1 MLSEMQAITDALV
14 EQGSPAALLYVEDP
28 VQGTNAL
35 AAGVRDIGTETA
47 AQPTDRF
54 RIASNSKTFTTA
66 AIMLLREE
74 GLVSLTNTVAE
85 LLPEYDIPSNSVI
98 TVSNLLTHTSG
109 LPDHNNDTDYFETR
123 AIDDP
128 TTNFGPHEVFEVVR
142 SLPSHFAPGTE
153 YRYCDTGFY
162 ILALIIEEKNT
173 NGWTYAEFIR
183 NKFIGPLGL
192 TNTFVPDAGNGY
204 LRFIPGNH
212 IRGYFVTNETTGAMG
227 DYTDIGQSWD
237 IGCGGMVSST
247 EDLATWVKALY
258 GGAIVSPE
266 SLELMTA
273 ATVQSRRAN
282 TRYGMGTSI
291 SLMLGYGHSGGTL
304 GYLSWM
310 LYDPDR
316 RTAYADVVNVLDPDL
331 AFGGRSLRALFEAK
345 WALGYDDIEDLRY
358 SNTIAQVTA
367 YATNIMVQADVPAL
381 SIALVDSNRIVWAR
395 GFGLADREADVQARS
410 DTMYGLCSISK
421 TFAAAAILKLQE
433 AALLDLDDP
442 VTNHVPTFALLPR
455 FDSTSITVRQLLNH
469 CSGMPGTYYNYAET
483 LSPGTNYHAFVLETL
498 AKDYLNF
505 PPNFANAYNNNGFAV
520 VEDIVQALSGRDYP
534 TFVASNF
541 FAPMGMLS
549 SRYFGADPVAR
560 SYMGGTRYPDEI
572 INVAGGGGVYSSALD
587 MGQYIQTLLAWGNS
601 PLDIEVLESN
611 SVAAL
616 WKDETTNVMVKFTE
630 HYFRPGLG
638 WDCVSDP
645 QFAYAG
651 TAYWKDGASISF
663 GSMLEV
669 IPERGLG
676 VIVLSSLSGP
686 DAAML
691 VAQNA
696 LRWAIKDKFDLDWP
710 TNRFVPPASPVTNLS
725 IAELDAV
732 TGCYAVIEGYDLIER
747 DGTNLTWIRNAQS
760 DEPTITSNLVGR
772 ENGWFSTPDSQ
783 DRELGFSNVLGRFI
797 MYYRTVLGSYTT
809 YQDTIA
815 RGERV
820 TAVPLSSAW
829 SNRLDKFYFVSDL
842 DPDSYY
848 WLPAFNLGIAL
859 FQSEGAIFL
868 DAGDTVS
875 SSLLVP
881 DSDTLAFPRGVASA
895 EPTALQVITTN
906 GIEYLRYGGF
916 TYQPADTFPPMDS
929 GTASNLVLAAGETVW
944 FTFTVSSGT
953 VYTLDLLSTNHVA
966 AYMQDVEGI
975 RFGQAL
981 SAYGLTF
988 TATNDAEYRIAVVN
1002 GLVPGPCQFG
1012 VYTNTLPFY
1021 REVTNVADWPSFMT
1035 NQWYGGS
1042 EFGYVHIPAS
1052 RATNDAHS
1060 YRIPVV
1066 QLASGPD
1073 ATNGAMIYL
1082 SGGPGSS
1089 AINQPYV
1096 FRAFTNTVRVIAM
1109 NQRGTYLSQPNL
1121 FPVSDNETTAE
1132 LQQRLGGPGGM
1143 DFNTINTRENAAD
1156 VHDVMTVLGNATFN
1170 VWGTSYGTM
1179 LSQEVIRQHPERI
1192 RAAVLDGVVKLD
1204 EPQWTVMGQGFYDAL
1219 IALTNDVA
1227 RDPDANRWYPVF
1239 GDTLMDFAAELY
1251 PDDYH
1256 DFFDGAFHQMNL
1268 SRWGRVEDVPG
1279 LVWRAANGEIAA
1291 MAGLMA
1297 INPPIENPPPDGPM
1311 SGNMYAMMIRHDMLP
1326 FESMTNAAALLD
1338 TIPFPLNEH
1347 GYAYSQ
1353 DQYDSSE
1360 DWAFITPVDASF
1372 RTAVTNDVPVLVLN
1386 GNYDT
1391 QTPPRGA
1398 KHVATNLPHAYY
1410 VELPYIG
1417 HVVLFGG
1424 DVPAQIGRDFMEN
1437 PGVFPDTNG
1446 ISGMS
1451 LTFTPPWPT
1460 NAKVLA
1466 IGATETNEWDWNG
1479 YGAVGEWYKFAA
1491 AAGGSYAIEVGS
1503 PGVPFTLSIVT
1514 TNAEV
1519 AADGDGPSLS
1529 WSCPE
1534 TGDYYA
1540 WLVGETSGVFTVTLS
1555 GITNDL
1561 VEGQSATGELAAGH
1575 TAWFHCSTVSGQYYG
1590 VVVTGNT
1597 ADVSIH
1603 LVSESLGFVTNRTG
1617 GWTGWTSQDDAGYD
1631 VGLSSTGDTPFI
1643 VRFYS
1648 FADTIAA
1655 VTNWVAAQIAAGE
1668 VVGFSLALVDGQEI
1682 AWARGFGYADLENGI
1697 HVTTDT
1703 VFRIGSVSKM
1713 FTTTA
1718 AMQYRD
1724 QGKLGLDDSVTNYL
1738 PGLRLLDRGG
1748 FPGTEAI
1755 TVRDLLDHHSGLPGN
1770 TLNPG
1775 FTTEPVDG
1783 LYSWLT
1789 NFLAGTYP
1797 IYPPGLVLSYCNTA
1811 FVLMEG
1817 VIEAADGSGT
1827 PFTDLVNSNVFEPLG
1842 MDASSYLKDK
1852 PAIISNLA
1860 KPYRKGQLMPEEYV
1874 NAYGTGSM
1882 YSRPVDLAN
1891 YIRMILAGGIAP
1903 NGTRILEADS
1913 VAEMLTPQAT
1923 NAPLDPF
1930 VLVTPPGLGWD
1941 IVKWPELSYA
1951 DDLADKNG
1959 MTMVYRANI
1968 AVLPNR
1974 DLGLAVTFS
1983 SPAAFGGGPLTFI
1996 LKDAVNDKYGIPAP
2010 TNMVYF
2016 PTATQAVSQAELDA
2030 LAGFYASAGGYHRV
2044 DSQPGSLTVAFDDDD
2059 GTYTNMLLRTD
2070 GWFMADA
2077 SPDKG
2082 ILITNIAGRT
2092 ALVRRSANTGYALTN
2107 LIGERFVPAPLSAA
2121 WSNRLGKVWCAM
2133 DDSPANYLPL
2143 VGASPYLTVTTDD
2156 GVLLVESY
2164 CAGVHV
2170 LSPTN
2175 DDTAF
2180 VCGLVNED
2188 DSAVQV
2194 FTSNTFEYLRYGGYT
2209 WQPAESFPVLYPGS
2223 MTNLSLAAG
2232 ETKWFAVQGWTGDP
2246 QGLIITNASLQLLL
2260 NLYTSDGSNV
2270 VSGTDAIQW
2279 ICPEDGTYYL
2289 SVGAMSNATGNL
2301 RVYSLTNT
2309 IAHVTEWVAAQIA
2322 AGEVVGFSLALV
2334 DGQEIAWAQGF
2345 GYADLEN
2352 GIPVTTDTVFRI
2364 GSVSKMFTTT
2374 VAMQYRDQG
2383 KLGLDDSITNYLP
2396 GFRMLD
2402 RDGFPGTEAITI
2414 RDLLD
2419 HHSGIPGNLFNS
2431 YFTTEPVGSRYAW
2444 LTNYLAGTYPIY
2456 PPRLVHSY
2464 CNSGFVLMEGVI
2476 EAVDGSGTPFT
2487 DLVNSNVLCPLGMD
2501 ASSYLKDKPDII
2513 NNLAKPYIQGQLM
2526 PEEYVNAYGTG
2537 SMYSRPVDLANYI
2550 RMVLAGGISPNGTR
2564 ILEADSV
2571 AEMLTPQETNAP
2583 FAPFAPEAIGLGWDG
2598 VNHPPVNYA
2607 GNLASK
2613 NGKTEVYR
2621 ANMAVLPNR
2630 DLGLAVT
2637 FSSPASFGG
2646 GPLHFILQLAVND
2659 KYGIPAPTNM
2669 VYFPAATQAV
2679 SQAELD
2685 ALAGVYASGEGYHR
2699 VETGSGSLTLVYHA
2713 DGDGTQV
2720 ITNMLLRTDGWFSAG
2735 DAPTNGILITN
2746 IAGRTTL
2753 VRRDSYIGFEMT
2765 DIAGEQFDPVPISAA
2780 WSNRLGKSWFVLD
2793 DSPVSYSPVEGDS
2806 PRLTFAT
2813 NDGVLL
2819 IESDDYAGL
2828 HVLSPTNDNVAF
2840 VCGLVNEDD
2849 SAVQVFTSNTFEYL
2863 CFGGYTWQPAES
2875 FPVLSPGSMTNL
2887 SLAAGETKWFAVPG
2901 WTGDPQGLIFTNASA
2916 PLWLN
2921 LYTSDG
2927 DPLANGINAAQW
2939 ICPEDGTY
2947 YLSVGAMSNA
2957 SGSLRAYSLTNTIA
2971 VTRPVITGYMARFN
2985 IPGVS
2990 VALVDGDQIAWI
3002 EHFGFAN
3009 VEESVPVDGD
3019 TVFMIGSLSKTLTTL
3034 TALQLFDEG
3043 ELDLDASVTNYIPEF
3058 SLLPRFAGFPTNIT
3072 SRNMLDHHSG
3082 LPGDIYNGA
3091 VSAIDRYWPGY
3102 TAWLI
3107 EYFSGTYA
3115 LYPPD
3120 MFASYCNSG
3129 FNIVAEIVAR
3139 LDGTSFTDAAEERLF
3154 GPLGMTYSS
3163 FIPDKAT
3170 ITDNLAT
3177 GYDGGQPSQDLV
3189 MNMPATG
3196 GAYSRAE
3203 DIAHVMIMLIN
3214 EGAGLW
3220 TTNALAEM
3228 NRTSG
3233 RPLDV
3238 GSYSQ
3243 CGLGLDSA
3251 LDAALSYGGRTWAK
3265 NGSTGFFESFMEV
3278 LPDQRLGCI
3287 VLMNTSPSATY
3298 GIARAALKAAMQEKA
3313 GLVKPAI
3320 PPMDFT
3326 PTNRPQADL
3335 LPLEGLY
3342 VTRSGLE
3349 QFVAETNG
3357 TLTGILVGLA
3367 GDTVST
3373 GYQALVNGRFSVPGH
3388 TNLQSAFTN
3397 IAGEDVIVRYGNDD
3411 GIVSEMILDGFG
3423 VMLHGSRFVPP
3434 AVPAAWSNRVGFAWV
3449 VCNQFIHDLFVLEDG
3464 AMSYELHLSNGVL
3477 RIGSMVLEPADDDT
3491 AYVAGLVTR
3500 GDGAVRILH
3509 TNGQERLQFNG
3520 YRCMRVDDIPDLAPG
3535 VPLSGTNRFHEGN
3548 WYVMNLP
3555 VGTYT
3560 LTCDDTNVAMLFYA
3574 DLGDVPVVASGE
3586 YTFAITAPG
3595 PVYVALVTM
3604 SDSVPYELGAGRAE
3618 LLVDRASAAADEV
3631 VLRWISQPGTN
3642 YSVQIAT
3649 NLMEDPAFAPLA
3661 SGIPSVP
3668 GVWTT
3673 WTSPVPAVP
3682 AACYRVIEEP

>member
-1 MLSEMQAITDALV
+1 
-14 EQGSPAALLYVEDP
+14 
-28 VQGTNAL
+28 
-35 AAGVRDIGTETA
+35 
-47 AQPTDRF
+47 
-54 RIASNSKTFTTA
+54 
-66 AIMLLREE
+66 MLLREE
-74 GLVSLTNTVAE
+74 GLVSLTNTVVE

-162 ILALIIEEKNT
+162 ILALIIEKKNT
-173 NGWTYAEFIR
+173 NSWTYAEFIR

-310 LYDPDR
+310 LYDPAR

-1042 EFGYVHIPAS
+1042 EFGYVHVPAS

-1204 EPQWTVMGQGFYDAL
+1204 EPQWTVMGQGFYDAV

-1682 AWARGFGYADLENGI
+1682 AWARGFGYADRENGI
-1697 HVTTDT
+1697 PVTTDT
-1703 VFRIGSVSKM
+1703 VFLIGSVSKM

-1755 TVRDLLDHHSGLPGN
+1755 TVRDLLDHHSG
-1770 TLNPG
+1770 
-1775 FTTEPVDG
+1775 
-1783 LYSWLT
+1783 
-1789 NFLAGTYP
+1789 
-1797 IYPPGLVLSYCNTA
+1797 
-1811 FVLMEG
+1811 
-1817 VIEAADGSGT
+1817 
-1827 PFTDLVNSNVFEPLG
+1827 
-1842 MDASSYLKDK
+1842 
-1852 PAIISNLA
+1852 
-1860 KPYRKGQLMPEEYV
+1860 
-1874 NAYGTGSM
+1874 
-1882 YSRPVDLAN
+1882 
-1891 YIRMILAGGIAP
+1891 
-1903 NGTRILEADS
+1903 
-1913 VAEMLTPQAT
+1913 
-1923 NAPLDPF
+1923 
-1930 VLVTPPGLGWD
+1930 
-1941 IVKWPELSYA
+1941 
-1951 DDLADKNG
+1951 
-1959 MTMVYRANI
+1959 
-1968 AVLPNR
+1968 
-1974 DLGLAVTFS
+1974 
-1983 SPAAFGGGPLTFI
+1983 
-1996 LKDAVNDKYGIPAP
+1996 
-2010 TNMVYF
+2010 
-2016 PTATQAVSQAELDA
+2016 
-2030 LAGFYASAGGYHRV
+2030 
-2044 DSQPGSLTVAFDDDD
+2044 
-2059 GTYTNMLLRTD
+2059 
-2070 GWFMADA
+2070 
-2077 SPDKG
+2077 
-2082 ILITNIAGRT
+2082 
-2092 ALVRRSANTGYALTN
+2092 
-2107 LIGERFVPAPLSAA
+2107 
-2121 WSNRLGKVWCAM
+2121 
-2133 DDSPANYLPL
+2133 
-2143 VGASPYLTVTTDD
+2143 
-2156 GVLLVESY
+2156 
-2164 CAGVHV
+2164 
-2170 LSPTN
+2170 
-2175 DDTAF
+2175 
-2180 VCGLVNED
+2180 
-2188 DSAVQV
+2188 
-2194 FTSNTFEYLRYGGYT
+2194 
-2209 WQPAESFPVLYPGS
+2209 
-2223 MTNLSLAAG
+2223 
-2232 ETKWFAVQGWTGDP
+2232 
-2246 QGLIITNASLQLLL
+2246 
-2260 NLYTSDGSNV
+2260 
-2270 VSGTDAIQW
+2270 
-2279 ICPEDGTYYL
+2279 
-2289 SVGAMSNATGNL
+2289 
-2301 RVYSLTNT
+2301 
-2309 IAHVTEWVAAQIA
+2309 
-2322 AGEVVGFSLALV
+2322 
-2334 DGQEIAWAQGF
+2334 
-2345 GYADLEN
+2345 
-2352 GIPVTTDTVFRI
+2352 
-2364 GSVSKMFTTT
+2364 
-2374 VAMQYRDQG
+2374 
-2383 KLGLDDSITNYLP
+2383 
-2396 GFRMLD
+2396 
-2402 RDGFPGTEAITI
+2402 
-2414 RDLLD
+2414 
-2419 HHSGIPGNLFNS
+2419 IPGNLLNS

-2456 PPRLVHSY
+2456 PPRFVDSY
-2464 CNSGFVLMEGVI
+2464 CNSGFVLMEGVV
-2476 EAVDGSGTPFT
+2476 EAADGSGALFT
-2487 DLVNSNVLCPLGMD
+2487 DLVNSNVFEPLGMH

-2537 SMYSRPVDLANYI
+2537 SMYSRPVDLAHYI

-2571 AEMLTPQETNAP
+2571 AEMLTPQATNAP
-2583 FAPFAPEAIGLGWDG
+2583 FNRFSVVAKGLGWDG

-2613 NGKTEVYR
+2613 NGMTEVYR

-2746 IAGRTTL
+2746 IAGRATL
-2753 VRRDSYIGFEMT
+2753 VRRDSYIGCAIT
-2765 DIAGEQFDPVPISAA
+2765 NIAGEQFDPVPISAA

-2806 PRLTFAT
+2806 PSLTFAT

-2875 FPVLSPGSMTNL
+2875 FPVLTPGSMTNL

-3298 GIARAALKAAMQEKA
+3298 GIARTALKAAMQEKA

-3388 TNLQSAFTN
+3388 TNLQCAFTN
-3397 IAGEDVIVRYGNDD
+3397 IAGQDVIVRYGNDD
-3411 GIVSEMILDGFG
+3411 TIVSEMILDGFG
-3423 VMLHGSRFVPP
+3423 VMLHGSRFLPP
-3434 AVPAAWSNRVGFAWV
+3434 AVPAAWSNRVGAAWV
-3449 VCNQFIHDLFVLEDG
+3449 VENQFIHDVFVLEDG

-3477 RIGSMVLEPADDDT
+3477 RIGSTVLEPVDDDT

-3520 YRCMRVDDIPDLAPG
+3520 YRCMRMDDIPELAPG